1 MVNFNATQEVT
12 IWNDDGSN
20 PASVGDLTTA
30 ALGLN
35 TTPLGVYF
43 SSDPTL
49 SDTQVYPL
57 RVSASGNLLTE
68 SAVHATDFD
77 IRNIDE
83 SQDDIRIYS
92 ASGSPSHEVYYT
104 TPQKAILTDNDGN
117 DVNINA
123 DGSLQVTFAT
133 GGSSITRMIELR
145 YETTVGLNTVDTWY
159 DVMEYAVPS
168 GYSLEL
174 IDFSALAENNTS
186 SARAMTAL
194 SLGEYN
200 IATSVFSDGSS
211 YTMPYFGAVIEAHLH
226 TAVVGATTLTIT
238 YTNVAGTAG
247 RTATVNIPNGSIAGE
262 SFIATLEGTDR
273 GVTDITNVTKTGG
286 TSGEIHL
293 HGIVTVFR
301 EKMTSSSQTYHQI
314 TSRESIIIGQG
325 ETLTLGIKSDQ
336 KAAVK
341 RYVHVLGQLRSIVED

>member
-1 MVNFNATQEVT
+1 MANINSTLDTT
-12 IWNDDGSN
+12 IWSEDGQTAVTVNELSTG
-20 PASVGDLTTA
+20 AIGLSVS
-30 ALGLN
+30 
-35 TTPLGVYF
+35 PVGVYF

-68 SAVHATDFD
+68 SSVYATDLD
-77 IRNIDE
+77 IRDLDE
-83 SQDDIRIYS
+83 AQDSIRAYS
-92 ASGSPSHEVYYT
+92 ASGSPSFEVYNIH
-104 TPQKAILTDNDGN
+104 PQKTILTDADGN

-174 IDFSALAENNTS
+174 IDFSSLAENNTS

-262 SFIATLEGTDR
+262 SFIATLQGTDR
-273 GVTDITNVTKTGG
+273 GATDITNVTKTGG